1 MNWLGKVFVV
11 VILIMSLVFMGLSMA
26 VYATH
31 KNWKLVSEG
40 LNSQLTT
47 AKAEKESLITTHN
60 RRVEE
65 LEREKTSEKQQA
77 VKLETERASLA
88 ERNVQIQ
95 TELEGFRQNQREHIA
110 AVASTQAINQTLT
123 GEVGDLRQKIRD
135 EQQTRDRVF
144 KTALDATE
152 QLHQAAGEYQ
162 SARERSEQLI
172 KQVAGM
178 TTVMREKGI
187 DPATEPGSVV
197 PTVEGVVSQIRRTAG
212 AQLVEVTIGADDGLK
227 TGNTLEVSRG
237 DKYLGRLEIIETSP
251 DKSVARVDRRFQQGQ
266 IQEGD
271 RVATRIKL

>member
-31 KNWKLVSEG
+31 KNWKLASES

-47 AKAEKESLITTHN
+47 AKAEKESLITAHN

-77 VKLETERASLA
+77 VKLETERALLA

-95 TELEGFRQNQREHIA
+95 TELEGLRQNQREHIA

-123 GEVGDLRQKIRD
+123 TEVGGLRKMIRD

-251 DKSVARVDRRFQQGQ
+251 DKSVGRVNRNFQQGQ

>member
-31 KNWKLVSEG
+31 KNWKTVSET
-40 LNSQLTT
+40 LTKQV
-47 AKAEKESLITTHN
+47 ADLKAERQSLIDTHN
-60 RRVEE
+60 KKEE
-65 LEREKTSEKQQA
+65 DLEREKTAATQQA
-77 VKLETERASLA
+77 VKLEAERAQLA
-88 ERNVQIQ
+88 DRNVQIQ
-95 TELEGFRQNQREHIA
+95 TELDGLKQNQRDHIA
-110 AVASTQAINQTLT
+110 AVAATQAINQTLA
-123 GEVGDLRQKIRD
+123 GEVGDLRQKIRN

-152 QLHQAAGEYQ
+152 QLNQAAGEYQ
-162 SARERSEQLI
+162 SARERSEQLT

-187 DPATEPGSVV
+187 DPATDPKSVV
-197 PTVEGVVSQIRRTAG
+197 PTVEGVVSDIRRSG
-212 AQLVEVTIGADDGLK
+212 GSQLVEVSIGSDDGLK

-237 DKYLGRLEIIETSP
+237 DKYLGRLNIIQTSP
-251 DKSVARVDRRFQQGQ
+251 DKSVGRVDRSFQQGQ